1 MINLINKYKQAFTIV
16 GAISVLT
23 ICYFQQRELA
33 KLRKQPMS
41 TVNVDSLTNVINTLQ
56 HERDSLYDENFPCQI
71 DKGRYEVALSIFAE
85 RNPKA
90 AAQYSE
96 IISSET
102 E

>member
-1 MINLINKYKQAFTIV
+1 MIEFINKYKQAFTVV

-33 KLRKQPMS
+33 GLRTKVKQ
-41 TVNVDSLTNVINTLQ
+41 TNTDSLINVVNTIK
-56 HERDSLYDENFPCQI
+56 HERDSLQYENFSCQVEL
-71 DKGRYEVALSIFAE
+71 GRHQVAFEILAE

-90 AAQYSE
+90 AEQYAK

>member
-23 ICYFQQRELA
+23 VCYFQQRELS
-33 KLRKQPMS
+33 KLRVQVKQAN
-41 TVNVDSLTNVINTLQ
+41 TDSLVNTINTLQ

-71 DKGRYEVALSIFAE
+71 DKGRYEVAFTIFAE

-90 AAQYSE
+90 AEQFAE